1 MKQQVSAIENAISFA
16 VKKKFKVLKV
26 SIMSV
31 KLPEGTIF
39 QVRLLCLF
47 SISWKVFS
55 SKTLVK
61 DNHLV
66 PEFFN
71 KNALD

>member
-1 MKQQVSAIENAISFA
+1 MKQQAPAIENAISFA
-16 VKKKFKVLKV
+16 VKKKKIRVLKV

-39 QVRLLCLF
+39 QIRLLFLF

-55 SKTLVK
+55 SKTLV
-61 DNHLV
+61 NHLA

-71 KNALD
+71 I